1 MTHPNQEIINKFF
14 EAYSKRDMDAIRQVM
29 AEDAT
34 WTALGQHPL
43 AGVKNGIN
51 EIIAFFDAMGGIMGK
66 SNVKV
71 EKLVIGANDNYLI
84 ECQHVWTNR
93 DDGVNLDHHVCILWT
108 FKNGKILS
116 GMHFFADPQAADRF
130 FSTISTRQ

>member
-14 EAYSKRDMDAIRQVM
+14 EAYSKRDMDAIRQVL
-29 AEDAT
+29 AEDAI

-93 DDGVNLDHHVCILWT
+93 DDGVNLDHHVCVLWT

>member
-1 MTHPNQEIINKFF
+1 MTHPNQEIIDKFF

-93 DDGVNLDHHVCILWT
+93 DDGVNLDHHVCVLWT

>member
-93 DDGVNLDHHVCILWT
+93 DDGVNLDHHVCVLWT